1 MNDSRPKYIQVALV
15 IIAMTTLIGCS
26 AERKETP
33 TKGTMLALVSESVA
47 PILKQE
53 QSEFEELYREAKVE
67 LKVTS
72 TRDAIVQLFNAD
84 SIKTIVS
91 SRPLNAEEQ
100 AAVKRYHLD
109 FAEYKIAIDGV
120 ALIVS
125 RENPVARLRTTQL
138 DSIYRGITTRWSQ
151 LGWKNSSS
159 TIGICLPDENAG
171 EFEIVA
177 TRILH
182 GGKFAAPAKVA
193 GSSPDML
200 QYVVDHP
207 NSIGTV
213 SVGWLANY
221 TEKVRVLEL
230 CDPNAPDSLGIRT
243 MYFSPHQA
251 NLYRGYYPLTTEV
264 YIYSRTDMYSVAAG
278 FITFI
283 SSAPGQKI
291 VLNSGLVPATM
302 PVHLVEL
309 TNKSLQQ

>member
-1 MNDSRPKYIQVALV
+1 MMNAKWPKCVVGVLA
-15 IIAMTTLIGCS
+15 IIAMTTLIACS
-26 AERKETP
+26 PERKETP
-33 TKGTMLALVSESVA
+33 TKGKMTALVSESVA
-47 PILKQE
+47 PILRQE
-53 QSEFEELYREAKVE
+53 QAEFEELYREAKVE

-109 FAEYKIAIDGV
+109 FTEYKIAIDGV

-125 RENPVARLRTTQL
+125 RDNPVARLRTTQL
-138 DSIYRGITTRWSQ
+138 DSVYRGVTTRWSQ
-151 LGWKNSSS
+151 LGWKGSSS
-159 TIGICLPDENAG
+159 SIGICLPDENAG
-171 EFEIVA
+171 EFEVVA
-177 TRILH
+177 TKILH
-182 GGKFAAPAKVA
+182 GGKFSTAAKVV
-193 GSSPDML
+193 GSSPEML
-200 QYVVDHP
+200 QYVADHS
-207 NSIGTV
+207 NSIGMV

-221 TEKVRVLEL
+221 TEKVKVLEL
-230 CDPNAPDSLGIRT
+230 CDPNAPDSLGIRGQ
-243 MYFSPHQA
+243 YFSPHQA
-251 NLYRGYYPLTTEV
+251 HLYRGYYPLTTEV
-264 YIYSRTDMYSVAAG
+264 YIYTRTDMYSVAAG

-309 TNKSLQQ
+309 TNKSLQ